1 MDKRQQL
8 IVTAFELFY
17 RHGIHAVGINQILQ
31 HSGVAKKTLYH
42 HFPGKEALVEAV
54 VTHRDHNYLEWLD
67 TRLARAE
74 GDVPAVIEAL
84 FNALDDWF
92 NDRVELLTEFHGCFF
107 INTCG
112 EYGDPEHQV
121 HRRCARH
128 KAAVLTCI
136 AGHLARCGLEPEKAR
151 ALADT
156 LGLLKEGAIVQ
167 AHVMG
172 DKQAALKGKTLA
184 TTLTASCLEPDRSD
198 NS

>member
-31 HSGVAKKTLYH
+31 CSGVAKKTLYH

-54 VTHRDHNYLEWLD
+54 VAYRDRNYLEWLD
-67 TRLARAE
+67 ARLARAE
-74 GDVPAVIEAL
+74 GGVPAVIEAL
-84 FNALDDWF
+84 FDALDDWF

-112 EYGDPEHQV
+112 EYGDPEHEV

-128 KAAVLTCI
+128 KAAVIARI
-136 AGHLARCGLEPEKAR
+136 AGHLARCGQEQEKAR

-167 AHVMG
+167 AHVTG
-172 DKQAALKGKTLA
+172 DKQAALKGKALAATLA
-184 TTLTASCLEPDRSD
+184 TLSLAGPVR
-198 NS
+198 

>member
-31 HSGVAKKTLYH
+31 RSGVAKKTLYH
-42 HFPGKEALVEAV
+42 HFPGKETLVEAV
-54 VTHRDHNYLEWLD
+54 VAYRDRNYLEWLD

-74 GDVPAVIEAL
+74 GGVPAVIEAL
-84 FNALDDWF
+84 FDALDDWF

-112 EYGDPEHQV
+112 EYGDPEHEV
-121 HRRCARH
+121 HRRCAQH
-128 KAAVLTCI
+128 KAAVIARI
-136 AGHLARCGLEPEKAR
+136 AGHLARCGLEQEKAR

-156 LGLLKEGAIVQ
+156 LGLLKEGATVQ

-172 DKQAALKGKTLA
+172 DKQAALKGKALAVTLA
-184 TTLTASCLEPDRSD
+184 RL
-198 NS
+198 